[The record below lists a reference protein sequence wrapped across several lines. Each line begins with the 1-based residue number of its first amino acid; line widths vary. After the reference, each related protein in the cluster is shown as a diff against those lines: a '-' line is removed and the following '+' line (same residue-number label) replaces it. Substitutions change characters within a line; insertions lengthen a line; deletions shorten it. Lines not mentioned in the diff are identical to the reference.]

1 MREHLKKSVSASL
14 FLPVVAAPVLFGLGV
29 LLLNLGDDRG
39 AWYYILYFLTH
50 LLSATVFF
58 YGAHRVFSA
67 CPSRRMPRALTAAI
81 PILVSLSVYHF
92 AIAFYD
98 AYAVQYE
105 DAPTAFLYA
114 LLSLFTDSIVG
125 EWLLLLLS
133 TLAAYLFFLRGE
145 DASTRT
151 PSARLLTAT
160 LYFAYLLVGRV
171 AEFLSYKSAHL
182 GIASEKATVSFLL
195 FAGFDL
201 LLSAFGYLVLFLSGK
216 AARDREVK
224 NG

>member
-1 MREHLKKSVSASL
+1 MRENLKKAVSSPL

-29 LLLNLGDDRG
+29 LLLRIGDGRG

-50 LLSATVFF
+50 TLSAALFF

-67 CPSRRMPRALTAAI
+67 CPSRRMPRALTAAF
-81 PILVSLSVYHF
+81 PILISLSVYHF
-92 AIAFYD
+92 AIAFFD

-105 DAPTAFLYA
+105 DGAAAFLYA
-114 LLSLFTDSIVG
+114 LLSLFTDSVIA

-145 DASTRT
+145 DADART
-151 PSARLLTAT
+151 PSAWLLTAT

-171 AEFLSYKSAHL
+171 SEYLSYKSAHL
-182 GIASEKATVSFLL
+182 GIANEKTTVSFLL

-201 LLSAFGYLVLFLSGK
+201 LLSAFGYLVLFLSGR
-216 AARDREVK
+216 AARKKEAK
-224 NG
+224 NR